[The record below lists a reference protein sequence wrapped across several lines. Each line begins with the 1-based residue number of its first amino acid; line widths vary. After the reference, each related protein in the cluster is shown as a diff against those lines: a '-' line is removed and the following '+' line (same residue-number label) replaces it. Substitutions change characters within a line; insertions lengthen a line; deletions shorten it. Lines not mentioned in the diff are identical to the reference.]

1 MNQKKFK
8 WFVTFVVVLWVIMF
22 AWYGLEVALCGAKM
36 YSEVDS
42 VLAAV
47 ISVLITDSI
56 ACKKCKDENTIE
68 NN

>member
-1 MNQKKFK
+1 MNHKKFK

-47 ISVLITDSI
+47 ISVLVTDSVV
-56 ACKKCKDENTIE
+56 CKKDKDEEAIE

>member
-1 MNQKKFK
+1 MNHKKFK

-47 ISVLITDSI
+47 ISVLVTDSVV
-56 ACKKCKDENTIE
+56 CKNGKDEDAIE

>member
-1 MNQKKFK
+1 MNHKRMK

-22 AWYGLEVALCGAKM
+22 AWYGLGAKM